1 MIKTPLTMLCD
12 FDHLDDNH
20 RVRRMAFL
28 EFAKNGCPNIV
39 LSDTLLAFIM
49 RWAPFADMLRDDLKA
64 TGCRFVDAH
73 SPFGPH
79 IDLHVI
85 DETEHRMAILRHSL
99 AMEIAASFGVDTI
112 CIHIGNGEISQPGYT
127 FEQYQGTIIRSL
139 KELVPLA
146 EKLGMTICIENIWTD
161 ITTPESLLAIL
172 KGVDSP
178 HVGICYDAGHANL
191 MARARGF
198 EKSAPKSTF
207 LEKQGKPVP
216 YDDKILEKLLPY
228 VVNCHLHDNNGQTDE
243 HTLPGRGDIDWP
255 HIMGLLKQ
263 APNLKC
269 IQSEVITTHAEV
281 SIAEDCAKFKELMEM

>member
-49 RWAPFADMLRDDLKA
+49 RWAPFADLLRDDLKA

-112 CIHIGNGEISQPGYT
+112 CIHIGNGEISLPGYT
-127 FEQYQGTIIRSL
+127 FEQYQGAIIRSL
-139 KELVPLA
+139 KDLVPLA
-146 EKLGMTICIENIWTD
+146 E
-161 ITTPESLLAIL
+161 
-172 KGVDSP
+172 
-178 HVGICYDAGHANL
+178 
-191 MARARGF
+191 
-198 EKSAPKSTF
+198 
-207 LEKQGKPVP
+207 
-216 YDDKILEKLLPY
+216 
-228 VVNCHLHDNNGQTDE
+228 
-243 HTLPGRGDIDWP
+243 
-255 HIMGLLKQ
+255 
-263 APNLKC
+263 
-269 IQSEVITTHAEV
+269 
-281 SIAEDCAKFKELMEM
+281 